1 MDDMVTAFVALNTVQ
16 RTNSQQQATSTAE
29 GAAAAAQAQAGLQRI
44 CHVLDLGCG
53 IGSVLLMV
61 AWGLRR
67 MAMGQQHQQQHQEQQ
82 FAITSLGVEA
92 QSISY
97 QLAVRNIKYNL
108 GADQQQVQVSRGW
121 LLVGEGGHVDMF
133 AYRKTTLTRVTL
145 PARIRADGF
154 WLLSHTLP
162 YTITAHMKCW
172 EYSAPDL
179 DINKCSN

>member
-1 MDDMVTAFVALNTVQ
+1 MCLQNTNNCMDAAPLFCCYRWSMDDMVTAFVALHTVQ
-16 RTNSQQQATSTAE
+16 RTNSQQQATPTAE
-29 GAAAAAQAQAGLQRI
+29 GAAAAAQAQAGLQSI
-44 CHVLDLGCG
+44 SHVLDLGCG

-108 GADQQQVQVSRGW
+108 GADQQQVQVSLGW
-121 LLVGEGGHVDMF
+121 LSVGEGG
-133 AYRKTTLTRVTL
+133 RGGTSTCLLT
-145 PARIRADGF
+145 ARLF
-154 WLLSHTLP
+154 
-162 YTITAHMKCW
+162 
-172 EYSAPDL
+172 
-179 DINKCSN
+179 